1 VGWRRGQGRGPGP
14 AWKPSRAGPKPRGL
28 RLNRLTAQAGGMR
41 PAGEGGGRRGEDQKG
56 VGIGGG
62 ACLDARSLER
72 SGGSGAVLRGRKTG
86 VETHNGESEST
97 NRKSENIWQ
106 QKEVLRRNGQKTDHG
121 THTPH
126 GGAHRSIMRLPGRR
140 LWGEEGMGSPVR
152 AEGHGKVGVGV
163 YRWWGEV
170 ANCIDMA
177 AAPQRGGDGRGG
189 RVRLEGCWDVGEKC
203 GPRPFGGLFTTGEGG
218 RGAWV
223 RKSRRGAT

>member
-1 VGWRRGQGRGPGP
+1 MGP
-14 AWKPSRAGPKPRGL
+14 
-28 RLNRLTAQAGGMR
+28 
-41 PAGEGGGRRGEDQKG
+41 
-56 VGIGGG
+56 
-62 ACLDARSLER
+62 
-72 SGGSGAVLRGRKTG
+72 
-86 VETHNGESEST
+86 
-97 NRKSENIWQ
+97 
-106 QKEVLRRNGQKTDHG
+106 
-121 THTPH
+121 
-126 GGAHRSIMRLPGRR
+126 
-140 LWGEEGMGSPVR
+140 PVR